1 MAAWWLRVD
10 GGGYLPG
17 LPSREGVAYV
27 SGPAVGEH
35 ACKTL
40 YLDRRLARNREP
52 LRMKIKRR
60 VGRYRRLEKR
70 IAATVP
76 SPCAQF
82 PIEQSCLWYAAVR
95 AD

>member
-1 MAAWWLRVD
+1 MAVWRLRVD

-40 YLDRRLARNREP
+40 YLDRRPARNRDL
-52 LRMKIKRR
+52 LRMN
-60 VGRYRRLEKR
+60 VR
-70 IAATVP
+70 IRAALVF
-76 SPCAQF
+76 SAGQA
-82 PIEQSCLWYAAVR
+82 I
-95 AD
+95 